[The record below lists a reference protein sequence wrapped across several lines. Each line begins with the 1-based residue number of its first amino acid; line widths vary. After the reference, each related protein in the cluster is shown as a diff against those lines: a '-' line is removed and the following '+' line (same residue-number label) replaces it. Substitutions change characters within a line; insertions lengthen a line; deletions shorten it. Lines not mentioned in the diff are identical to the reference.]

1 MTTRSLDKMT
11 GDAGAIPAARR
22 QVKSMIAEIRED
34 LAATAELLTD
44 ELLTNAVQHGGGKF
58 YLVAKIEADRL
69 RVVVSDVWPSAPVT
83 VYPSGHQ
90 LERGRGMTIVD
101 AMASSWGIERSDSR
115 KAVWFELDLA

>member
-1 MTTRSLDKMT
+1 MTVRSLDKMT
-11 GDAGAIPAARR
+11 GDAGSIPTARR
-22 QVKSMIAEIRED
+22 RVKSLIAGFRDD

-58 YLVAKIEADRL
+58 DLVASIEADRL
-69 RVVVSDVWPSAPVT
+69 RVVVSDVCPSAPVT

-101 AMASSWGIERSDSR
+101 AMASNWGIERSDST

>member
-1 MTTRSLDKMT
+1 
-11 GDAGAIPAARR
+11 
-22 QVKSMIAEIRED
+22 VKSLIAGFRDD

-58 YLVAKIEADRL
+58 DLVASIEADRL

-101 AMASSWGIERSDSR
+101 AMASNWGIERSDST